1 MRIIRNNFYTVVK
14 LWINQFGV
22 MFLGFLVLLPSAGS
36 KVPDWVMPAV
46 SLFTVLFYLVLIFW
60 VTLEVG
66 LQDNVR
72 LECGRIRKQWY
83 KGTVLA
89 LAANLPSLL
98 ASVIAC
104 ISKALIPG
112 VDYFASAKGATGTAA
127 NFYSISTMVNEVLHV
142 MYKGF
147 FRFFGLD
154 TVPFIYVFTVLLSL
168 ICCTLGYNAGTKGM
182 FASLFAKKKEN

>member
-83 KGTVLA
+83 
-89 LAANLPSLL
+89 
-98 ASVIAC
+98 
-104 ISKALIPG
+104 
-112 VDYFASAKGATGTAA
+112 
-127 NFYSISTMVNEVLHV
+127 
-142 MYKGF
+142 
-147 FRFFGLD
+147 
-154 TVPFIYVFTVLLSL
+154 
-168 ICCTLGYNAGTKGM
+168 
-182 FASLFAKKKEN
+182 

>member
-112 VDYFASAKGATGTAA
+112 VDYFASANGHRRQFLFHFHHGERG
-127 NFYSISTMVNEVLHV
+127 SSCDVQRVL
-142 MYKGF
+142 
-147 FRFFGLD
+147 
-154 TVPFIYVFTVLLSL
+154 PVLRVRHRSL
-168 ICCTLGYNAGTKGM
+168 HLCVHR
-182 FASLFAKKKEN
+182 ASLAHLLHSGL

>member
-112 VDYFASAKGATGTAA
+112 VGYFASADGAIGTAA

-147 FRFFGLD
+147 FRFFWLD

-168 ICCTLGYNAGTKGM
+168 ICCTLGYNAGTKGR